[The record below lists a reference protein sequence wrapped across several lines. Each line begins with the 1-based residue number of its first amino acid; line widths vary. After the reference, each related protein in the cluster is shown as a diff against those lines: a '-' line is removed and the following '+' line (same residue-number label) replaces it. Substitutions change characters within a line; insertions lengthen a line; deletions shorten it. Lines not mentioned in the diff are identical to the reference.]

1 MAFLTCHTGSA
12 SLGRSFCY
20 NIIVPENSDG
30 DIPTVLLLHGLSDDY
45 TQWERMT
52 PIERYANERG
62 IAVIMP
68 DGARSFYTD
77 MKYGDAYYSSIVCDV
92 MRSARSL
99 FPLSVKRKKNFT
111 AGLSMGGYG
120 ALKIAL
126 KNPDVFSGAISLSG
140 VLNIAKS
147 AVEVTWDRD
156 FTLIWGEDY
165 KSALPGSEDD
175 LFYLTDNIKG
185 EKPRIFISCGDCD
198 FMLGQN
204 RDFHEHIK
212 DAGFDFRYEEHPGNH
227 NWMYWAEHIA
237 EGLDFILGR

>member
-1 MAFLTCHTGSA
+1 MAFLTCHTDSP

-20 NIIVPENSDG
+20 SIIVPENSGG

-92 MRSARSL
+92 MRSARTL
-99 FPLSVKRKKNFT
+99 FPLSVKREKNFT

-140 VLNIAKS
+140 VLNIAQS
-147 AVEVTWDRD
+147 AADVTWDRD

-165 KSALPGSEDD
+165 KNALPGSEDD
-175 LFYLTDNIKG
+175 LFCLTDNIKG
-185 EKPRIFISCGDCD
+185 EKPRLFISCGDSD

-204 RDFHEHIK
+204 RDFREHIK

>member
-1 MAFLTCHTGSA
+1 MSHSSA

-30 DIPTVLLLHGLSDDY
+30 DIPAVLLLHGLSDDY

-77 MKYGDAYYSSIVCDV
+77 MKYGDAYYSSIVRDV

-99 FPLSVKRKKNFT
+99 FPLSVKREKNFT

-140 VLNIAKS
+140 VLNIAKAQQRS
-147 AVEVTWDRD
+147 HGT
-156 FTLIWGEDY
+156 G
-165 KSALPGSEDD
+165 
-175 LFYLTDNIKG
+175 
-185 EKPRIFISCGDCD
+185 IS
-198 FMLGQN
+198 
-204 RDFHEHIK
+204 R
-212 DAGFDFRYEEHPGNH
+212 
-227 NWMYWAEHIA
+227 
-237 EGLDFILGR
+237 

>member
-20 NIIVPENSDG
+20 NIVVPENSDG

-92 MRSARSL
+92 MR
-99 FPLSVKRKKNFT
+99 
-111 AGLSMGGYG
+111 
-120 ALKIAL
+120 
-126 KNPDVFSGAISLSG
+126 
-140 VLNIAKS
+140 
-147 AVEVTWDRD
+147 
-156 FTLIWGEDY
+156 
-165 KSALPGSEDD
+165 
-175 LFYLTDNIKG
+175 
-185 EKPRIFISCGDCD
+185 
-198 FMLGQN
+198 
-204 RDFHEHIK
+204 
-212 DAGFDFRYEEHPGNH
+212 
-227 NWMYWAEHIA
+227 
-237 EGLDFILGR
+237 